1 MNPNDRKQRRRAL
14 TRCFFF
20 HNRTAAFLAMSAVIL
35 NIPLNLAVAWQ
46 MQQLI
51 DIAAGSPS
59 AFTLPQISAALALSF
74 AVMAAIMAL
83 GSYARPLF
91 IERAVRQY
99 RDYTFEQLTRKS
111 TAAFHTENTSA
122 YLSALTNDMVSIET
136 NYLPALFT
144 LPGNLLLLIGSFAL
158 ML

>member
-51 DIAAGSPS
+51 DIAAGSQEPGKS
-59 AFTLPQISAALALSF
+59 ITVPHGISVGIDILPEQ
-74 AVMAAIMAL
+74 
-83 GSYARPLF
+83 GYLF
-91 IERAVRQY
+91 
-99 RDYTFEQLTRKS
+99 S
-111 TAAFHTENTSA
+111 T
-122 YLSALTNDMVSIET
+122 
-136 NYLPALFT
+136 
-144 LPGNLLLLIGSFAL
+144 
-158 ML
+158 

>member
-59 AFTLPQISAALALSF
+59 AFTLPKISASLALSF
-74 AVMAAIMAL
+74 AVMAAIMAVVAGIMVAL
-83 GSYARPLF
+83 SVDELMPLAKEIDPNNNPSYGVLCGMSVMGF
-91 IERAVRQY
+91 SLVLLQ
-99 RDYTFEQLTRKS
+99 
-111 TAAFHTENTSA
+111 TA
-122 YLSALTNDMVSIET
+122 
-136 NYLPALFT
+136 
-144 LPGNLLLLIGSFAL
+144 GIG
-158 ML
+158 

>member
-59 AFTLPQISAALALSF
+59 AFTLPQIKRCP
-74 AVMAAIMAL
+74 
-83 GSYARPLF
+83 GSVLCCHGGNHGAW
-91 IERAVRQY
+91 
-99 RDYTFEQLTRKS
+99 QLCPP
-111 TAAFHTENTSA
+111 AFHRTRGSA
-122 YLSALTNDMVSIET
+122 I
-136 NYLPALFT
+136 
-144 LPGNLLLLIGSFAL
+144 PGLHL
-158 ML
+158 

>member
-1 MNPNDRKQRRRAL
+1 
-14 TRCFFF
+14 
-20 HNRTAAFLAMSAVIL
+20 MSAVIL

-59 AFTLPQISAALALSF
+59 AFTLPKISASLALSF

-91 IERAVRQY
+91 IPR
-99 RDYTFEQLTRKS
+99 
-111 TAAFHTENTSA
+111 
-122 YLSALTNDMVSIET
+122 I
-136 NYLPALFT
+136 P
-144 LPGNLLLLIGSFAL
+144 PLIFRP
-158 ML
+158 

>member
-74 AVMAAIMAL
+74 AVM
-83 GSYARPLF
+83 RP
-91 IERAVRQY
+91 AS
-99 RDYTFEQLTRKS
+99 K
-111 TAAFHTENTSA
+111 AF
-122 YLSALTNDMVSIET
+122 
-136 NYLPALFT
+136 
-144 LPGNLLLLIGSFAL
+144 
-158 ML
+158 